1 MARLETLEYNAEFL
15 RGWPVAEPTA
25 EMNYPSDAAL
35 GNGDLVMMAAGGK
48 VAAATDNAACV
59 GVVVRGANDRGI
71 LGGPNSA
78 DPSVP
83 NIVIFGNAIIRTNK
97 VAAGNVVGAPVGVV
111 GGVWD
116 DAAITTT
123 GVVLEVDAAGNN
135 VILLK

>member
-1 MARLETLEYNAEFL
+1 MTRLENLEYTAEFL

-25 EMNYPSDAAL
+25 EMNYPSDAKF
-35 GNGDLVMMAAGGK
+35 GNGDLVTMVADGK
-48 VAAATDNAACV
+48 VAAAGDNAACV

-71 LGGPNSA
+71 SGAANSA

-83 NIVIFGNAIIRTNK
+83 NLIVFGNAVIRTSK
-97 VAAGNVVGAPVGVV
+97 VAAGNAVGAPVGVV

-116 DAAITTT
+116 DAATETVGI
-123 GVVLEVDAAGNN
+123 VLEVDAKGNN